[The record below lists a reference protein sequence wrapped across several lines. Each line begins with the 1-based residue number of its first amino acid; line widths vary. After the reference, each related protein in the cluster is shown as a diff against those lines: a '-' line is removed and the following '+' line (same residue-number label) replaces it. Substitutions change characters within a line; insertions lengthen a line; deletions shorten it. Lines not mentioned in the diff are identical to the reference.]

1 VTKPLDG
8 IRVVDL
14 TRMIVGPTATML
26 LADMG
31 ADVVKIEPPA
41 GDDVRYMQTSY
52 DPEYCPFFLAVNRNK
67 RGVVLDLTSPEG
79 PVRTYEQVHAD
90 PQLAAI
96 GTFLP
101 LDHEVAGRT
110 EVVNAP
116 FRIGHVPVSVERTPP
131 TLGRD
136 TVEVLRE
143 VGYDDADIKAL
154 EAKGVTTP
162 AFLDEE

>member
-90 PQLAAI
+90 PPTYSARVGISYRAVGVLDGDTDLVPNRREQLDVLWSK
-96 GTFLP
+96 FP
-101 LDHEVAGRT
+101 YR
-110 EVVNAP
+110 
-116 FRIGHVPVSVERTPP
+116 F
-131 TLGRD
+131 
-136 TVEVLRE
+136 TVEIDHSDGPIFDSDRE
-143 VGYDDADIKAL
+143 ACH
-154 EAKGVTTP
+154 
-162 AFLDEE
+162 